1 MDAARLGACLFYCQA
16 VDTPLNAKDALTRPE
31 TMEALAV
38 VNLTTTAY
46 LSGMCPL
53 FVGMQV
59 RLSRTVARGNG
70 GT

>member
-1 MDAARLGACLFYCQA
+1 M
-16 VDTPLNAKDALTRPE
+16 PLNAKDALTRPE
-31 TMEALAV
+31 TTEALAV
-38 VNLTTTAY
+38 VNLTRTTY
-46 LSGMCPL
+46 LLGMYPL